1 MRQFNVG
8 QVVTCIPDRFLRHA
22 APGNYKIIA
31 AMPDRD
37 GDHMY
42 RIKSPLEECERVVEE
57 SLLVKSEDYI
67 PEEAPKRRSRAITLP
82 TIRNGVELL

>member
-8 QVVTCIPDRFLRHA
+8 QVVTCIPDQFLRHA
-22 APGNYKIIA
+22 APGDYKIVA

-42 RIKSPLEECERVVEE
+42 RIKSPLEGHERVVREG
-57 SLLVKSEDYI
+57 LLVKSAGYL
-67 PEEAPKRRSRAITLP
+67 PEELPKQRSGRRSITLP
-82 TIRNGVELL
+82 TLQAHVV

>member
-1 MRQFNVG
+1 MRQFNIG

-22 APGNYKIIA
+22 APGDYKIIA

-42 RIKSPLEECERVVEE
+42 RIKSPLEEHERVVKE
-57 SLLVKSEDYI
+57 SLLVKSQGYL
-67 PEEAPKRRSRAITLP
+67 PEEVVIKRSRR
-82 TIRNGVELL
+82 TISLAVLRV